1 MPPPP
6 PSCASSFPSRN
17 HHHTDITIRS
27 NHNNLSGNIPT
38 TSSGAPFLRQLQRSV
53 EGAGPAFAD
62 RGLRCSRVF
71 SKSSFQGCWA
81 SSCYCGEGILVLRA
95 WALFPESEL
104 SLVHVSVL
112 CITSYQEASH
122 PWLCCSHLVSGL
134 NPGFC
139 TFQADLTRNG
149 ALLDP
154 SAFGRSS
161 FQNHAKCLQKCAVR
175 IFSKKPEIS
184 GNGSFRK
191 LGVPYFGVLVIRILL
206 FRVLHEGPL
215 FSETP

>member
-95 WALFPESEL
+95 WALFPESEPL
-104 SLVHVSVL
+104 TRPCFSSLHHVLPGSIAPL
-112 CITSYQEASH
+112 ALLFS
-122 PWLCCSHLVSGL
+122 SGL
-134 NPGFC
+134 GLEPW
-139 TFQADLTRNG
+139 
-149 ALLDP
+149 
-154 SAFGRSS
+154 
-161 FQNHAKCLQKCAVR
+161 
-175 IFSKKPEIS
+175 
-184 GNGSFRK
+184 
-191 LGVPYFGVLVIRILL
+191 
-206 FRVLHEGPL
+206 VLHVPSR
-215 FSETP
+215 FNAKWSTA